1 MSRISLNMLTDQH
14 LIIYG
19 HKSTIENQVDLVV
32 GKIVVEVVRVV
43 GVVGVV
49 EVVEVSGLLVLS
61 GLLGLSRFSG
71 LSRL

>member
-32 GKIVVEVVRVV
+32 GKMIIVVEVVRVV

-71 LSRL
+71 L

>member
-19 HKSTIENQVDLVV
+19 HKSTIENQVDSVV
-32 GKIVVEVVRVV
+32 RKMIIVVEVV

-49 EVVEVSGLLVLS
+49 GVVRVVEVFRVV
-61 GLLGLSRFSG
+61 
-71 LSRL
+71 

>member
-32 GKIVVEVVRVV
+32 GKMIIFVEVVR
-43 GVVGVV
+43 VV

>member
-32 GKIVVEVVRVV
+32 GKMIIVVEVVRVI
-43 GVVGVV
+43 